1 MTNYNNA
8 AYLQKMQKDLMKK
21 IEEFGEKEFD
31 YDYMNG
37 SVVVKITGNLKIL
50 SLNINETLIDPTDK
64 ITLQEMIAEAINEAI
79 EAVNNAR
86 QDLMPSIPGLF

>member
-21 IEEFGEKEFD
+21 MEEFGEKEFD

-50 SLNINETLIDPTDK
+50 SLNINKTLIDPTDK

>member
-21 IEEFGEKEFD
+21 MEEFGEKEFD

-64 ITLQEMIAEAINEAI
+64 MTVQEMIAEAMNEAI

>member
-21 IEEFGEKEFD
+21 MEEFGDKEFD

>member
-21 IEEFGEKEFD
+21 MEEFGEKEFD

-86 QDLMPSIPGLF
+86 QDLMPSIRGLF

>member
-21 IEEFGEKEFD
+21 MEEFGEKEFD

-50 SLNINETLIDPTDK
+50 SLNINETVIDPTDK

>member
-21 IEEFGEKEFD
+21 MEEFGEKEFD

-64 ITLQEMIAEAINEAI
+64 ITLQEMITEAINEAI

>member
-21 IEEFGEKEFD
+21 IEEFGDKEFD

>member
-21 IEEFGEKEFD
+21 MEEFGEKEFD

-37 SVVVKITGNLKIL
+37 SVVVKIT
-50 SLNINETLIDPTDK
+50 
-64 ITLQEMIAEAINEAI
+64 
-79 EAVNNAR
+79 
-86 QDLMPSIPGLF
+86 

>member
-1 MTNYNNA
+1 MANFNNA
-8 AYLQKMQKDLMKK
+8 ANLQRMQKELMKK
-21 IEEFGEKEFD
+21 MEEFGDKEFD

>member
-1 MTNYNNA
+1 MANFNNA
-8 AYLQKMQKDLMKK
+8 ANLQRMQKELMKK
-21 IEEFGEKEFD
+21 MEEFGDKEFD

-37 SVVVKITGNLKIL
+37 SVVVKLTGSLKIL
-50 SLNINETLIDPTDK
+50 NLTINETLIDPTDK

>member
-21 IEEFGEKEFD
+21 MEEYGDKEFD

>member
-21 IEEFGEKEFD
+21 MEEFGEKEFD

>member
-21 IEEFGEKEFD
+21 MEEFGEKEFD

-50 SLNINETLIDPTDK
+50 SLNINEALIDPTDK